1 VSLAAGW
8 EFYQLV
14 SKEYMQQLSADV
26 VFEEYMQQLSADV
39 VFEEYMQ
46 QLSAD
51 VVFEEYMQQ
60 LSADEKEFYQ
70 LVSSAAYDEM
80 VG

>member
-46 QLSAD
+46 QLSAC
-51 VVFEEYMQQ
+51 FP
-60 LSADEKEFYQ
+60 
-70 LVSSAAYDEM
+70 LVLNNTVWYCPPFTM
-80 VG
+80 